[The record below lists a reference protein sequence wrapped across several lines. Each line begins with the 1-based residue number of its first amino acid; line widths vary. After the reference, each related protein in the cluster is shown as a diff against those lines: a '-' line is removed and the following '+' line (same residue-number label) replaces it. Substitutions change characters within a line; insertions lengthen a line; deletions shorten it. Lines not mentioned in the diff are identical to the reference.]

1 MKKIVLFVQKLQAYD
16 GITMDNSKQQQE
28 TCALCGLAVEI
39 EGFSLMP
46 EGLQKFCC
54 AGCLSIYQLLND
66 EHIGHD
72 DIIEPPLT
80 TQP

>member
-1 MKKIVLFVQKLQAYD
+1 
-16 GITMDNSKQQQE
+16 MDTIKHQE

-39 EGFSLMP
+39 EGFSVSTQ

-66 EHIGHD
+66 NDIIHD
-72 DIIEPPLT
+72 DTIESPLT